1 MTKVALILTGHL
13 RYRPIEN
20 ITSSISN
27 IKSLFNNAKLD
38 IFLSTYDDL
47 GYFQS
52 NQKDYSDYKNSWISS
67 NNSSTEQVNEIANK
81 FKIKYLNIEKFNVA
95 SEETESRIK
104 QLINLNNLNLN
115 NPGLLVSGMAQCRKR
130 LEVFDYINN
139 SDEKYD
145 YVFQTRPDVI
155 TKFSNDKIKLS
166 SINML
171 QISSIIYGKSENLLK
186 LKRFLKY
193 KRNEIPFYGEIS
205 MLMSFK
211 NYKDYSL
218 LYNKKFEKWIVDVFN
233 SGNIKFISSRYDPFL
248 ISWEMPEYIISYSF
262 DKLGFEISDSIY
274 EILRDKPGSLL

>member
-193 KRNEIPFYGEIS
+193 KRNESPFYGEIS

>member
-248 ISWEMPEYIISYSF
+248 ISWEMPEYIISYAF

>member
-193 KRNEIPFYGEIS
+193 KRNEIPLYGEIS